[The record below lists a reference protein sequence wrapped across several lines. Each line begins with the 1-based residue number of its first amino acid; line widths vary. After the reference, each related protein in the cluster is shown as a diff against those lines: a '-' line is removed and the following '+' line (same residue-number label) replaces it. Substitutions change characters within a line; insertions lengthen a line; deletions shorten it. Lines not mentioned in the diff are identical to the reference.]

1 MAGILQDFSQSLRR
15 SPSPPPSTYQPRNY
29 EIMPPRFIEPRPR
42 PRRAPPT
49 RAPRRSRS
57 TTKKTKEWK
66 NAWTQRTLT
75 PQKLSP
81 APRTDRVPSARS
93 PPPELPPAPA
103 LPPRAPPPA
112 PLSLATAHKLLDEM
126 RARAVAEHASARKP
140 RLAPLDASWSPPLS
154 MTQPDVVVSAARAVL
169 RERCVATGV
178 GEWLVRLLLRVEADP
193 LQRWAAKLRRLD
205 AYLSPPIPYDAS
217 LDCPA
222 APAAVDEPFSA
233 ATVDALAGRSPT
245 GDAPTPAAAARCRPS
260 PLDRARF
267 LNATAQPTP
276 APATARRRLAFDAS
290 TKAPST
296 ASTRSSITPTPG
308 RVDVRMPSTAF
319 VAPLRDEA
327 ERLLPATPAATAR
340 ARAEEFERLFPS
352 PESVSAD
359 ELHRLFRTPET
370 RAPERTPIAS
380 PPSPAEIAAFETV
393 AVAATVACGSST
405 ECDMDGDGFVWIPV
419 LPPDPRPAYLTRP
432 APRHAPLDRL
442 LESIGCVDFEEDGSV
457 VFVGQDPPAIYTPP
471 LPPAIVVEASPIAT
485 EVTGLALLRRA
496 ACSLPF
502 NVLLRWRAH
511 LRRAPATDGAR
522 TPALRNAAARVFDA
536 VVLGRAHAAW
546 RTLARREARLDTRI
560 RRYAKARCLAR
571 FAFFVRR
578 QWGVRWLDA
587 RARRNALVHGVARF
601 VLKRRKALEKRA
613 MHTSA
618 QKNTAKRALR
628 RFGAWRDRRQK
639 LRACDALARKHG
651 KARGLAGLAKFAR
664 MRLFKRRHRAAVV
677 LQCAWRCFEAR
688 RGARTLCG
696 VVNTQRRAR
705 GNAARRSFRKARAAR
720 RTQAHFRGFLA
731 RKLYNERR
739 RRCVRTA
746 ANFRRNV
753 ARGRFVALRR
763 AAIWLTA
770 RARQLPRR
778 RWFVAARAASTV
790 VGRRARGRPRR
801 VWYAGARAA
810 SIALEAL
817 MRGELARASYT
828 RLCAAIWI
836 ETYCRGFA
844 ARARFVAVRNAA
856 VRAQTRARGRQ
867 AKRSYRAALRAS
879 IVLETWVRHQLWRL
893 LFRRLRSSALLAQRH
908 TRGMAARRE
917 AARRR
922 RRRDAATAIQS
933 RVRGISRRVWFL
945 GARAAATVLEALARG
960 FFGRRRVTRLR
971 AAIAIEAA
979 FRRYARYR
987 WYRATQ
993 RASVCVQR
1001 RARGVQARRRYA
1013 EALDAACTLE
1023 TTARRH
1029 LATTSYKKVRVAV
1042 VVAQKRARATAATRE
1057 ASRRRHQR
1065 DAATLVQTH
1074 WRARAGLR
1082 WFDLVR
1088 CAVART
1094 QAAYRG
1100 VTARKWYRRYLA
1112 CRSIQGPWRG
1122 AATRRVL
1129 RREVCAAA
1137 MLGRHER
1144 ARQFRG
1150 EVRRAAMRWRYRN
1163 LRLTR
1168 LQALARGFTRRQ
1180 LIRKAEAEAL
1190 ERSRKAAA
1198 EALRRSREAAA
1209 EALQRWARCRAARW
1223 QFSCLR
1229 SAEAATRRAGLL
1241 FGAKLALK
1249 RIRRDAN
1256 EANARREAEAHAT
1269 IGNVRLHARRALLV
1283 WRDVTVARRWRT
1295 ATAAHGRTLTD
1306 TRSRRRGLRKW
1317 RRRTRRVIHERIDR
1331 GAAKFLTRLHGA
1343 VCTRKASQ
1351 RARSHYL
1358 ASLASHVF
1366 QSWWLRTFGLANAV
1380 RRVLPSEAVRAV
1392 MELEEF
1398 DSSRYDLSVAFSPL

>member
-1 MAGILQDFSQSLRR
+1 
-15 SPSPPPSTYQPRNY
+15 
-29 EIMPPRFIEPRPR
+29 
-42 PRRAPPT
+42 
-49 RAPRRSRS
+49 
-57 TTKKTKEWK
+57 
-66 NAWTQRTLT
+66 
-75 PQKLSP
+75 
-81 APRTDRVPSARS
+81 VPSARS

-103 LPPRAPPPA
+103 PPPRAPPPA
-112 PLSLATAHKLLDEM
+112 PLSLATARKLLDEM
-126 RARAVAEHASARKP
+126 RTRAVTEHASARKP

-169 RERCVATGV
+169 RERRVATGV
-178 GEWLVRLLLRVEADP
+178 GKWLVRLLLRVEADP
-193 LQRWAAKLRRLD
+193 LQRWAAKLQRLD

-217 LDCPA
+217 PDRPA

-245 GDAPTPAAAARCRPS
+245 GHAPTPAAAARCRPS

-308 RVDVRMPSTAF
+308 RVDVRSQTPGRAAVDVRMPSTASAT
-319 VAPLRDEA
+319 VTLLRDEA
-327 ERLLPATPAATAR
+327 ERLLPATPAATAT

-380 PPSPAEIAAFETV
+380 PPSPAETAAFETV
-393 AVAATVACGSST
+393 AVAATVACGSSA
-405 ECDMDGDGFVWIPV
+405 ECDVESDGFVWIPV

-485 EVTGLALLRRA
+485 EVAGLALLRRA

-502 NVLLRWRAH
+502 DVLLRWRAH
-511 LRRAPATDGAR
+511 LRRAPATDEAR

-560 RRYAKARCLAR
+560 QRYAKARCLAR

-587 RARRNALVHGVARF
+587 RARRNALVHGVLRF

-613 MHTSA
+613 MDATA
-618 QKNTAKRALR
+618 RKNTAKRALR
-628 RFGAWRDRRQK
+628 RFGAWRDQMQK

-651 KARGLAGLAKFAR
+651 NARGLASLAKFAR

-688 RGARTLCG
+688 RGARTLRG

-705 GNAARRSFRKARAAR
+705 GNAARRSFWKARAAR

-731 RKLYNERR
+731 RKLYAKRR

-753 ARGRFVALRR
+753 ARGRFVTLRR
-763 AAIWLTA
+763 AAIWLAA

-778 RWFVAARAASTV
+778 RWFVAARAASIV
-790 VGRRARGRPRR
+790 VGRRARGHPRR
-801 VWYAGARAA
+801 LWYAGARAA
-810 SIALEAL
+810 SMALEAL

-844 ARARFVAVRNAA
+844 ARARFVALKNAA
-856 VRAQTRARGRQ
+856 IHAQTHARGRQ
-867 AKRSYRAALRAS
+867 AKQHYRAALRAS

-908 TRGMAARRE
+908 ARGMAARRE

-933 RVRGISRRVWFL
+933 RVRGTSRRVWFL
-945 GARAAATVLEALARG
+945 GARAAAAVLEALARG

-971 AAIAIEAA
+971 VAIAIEAA

-987 WYRATQ
+987 WYRAT
-993 RASVCVQR
+993 RHASVCVQR
-1001 RARGVQARRRYA
+1001 RARGVQGRRRYA

-1029 LATTSYKKVRVAV
+1029 LAATSYKTVRVAAA
-1042 VVAQKRARATAATRE
+1042 VAQKCARATAATRE

-1094 QAAYRG
+1094 QSAYRG

-1180 LIRKAEAEAL
+1180 LIRKAAAEAL

-1198 EALRRSREAAA
+1198 EALQRSREAAA
-1209 EALQRWARCRAARW
+1209 EALQRWARCRAAWR

-1229 SAEAATRRAGLL
+1229 SAEAATRRVGLL

-1249 RIRRDAN
+1249 RMRRDAN
-1256 EANARREAEAHAT
+1256 EANTHREAEARAT

-1283 WRDVTVARRWRT
+1283 WRDFTAARRWRT

-1317 RRRTRRVIHERIDR
+1317 RRRTRRAIHERIDR
-1331 GAAKFLTRLHGA
+1331 GAAKFLTRLHGV
-1343 VCTRKASQ
+1343 VCARKASQ

-1398 DSSRYDLSVAFSPL
+1398 GSLRYDLSVAFSPL